1 MKELEYFEEK
11 IKNIIDKNEINNFYV
26 FAESILE
33 QENKYGEDEIKQ
45 KYNLDEDDLFYLKV
59 YTDALKI
66 GDFTKDVFKDFN
78 LEKLSQIEEKSL
90 NDSLQKSIE
99 KYNNTPQFDRLIDS
113 LNS

>member
-99 KYNNTPQFDRLIDS
+99 KYNNTPQYDRLIDS

>member
-11 IKNIIDKNEINNFYV
+11 IKNIIDKNDINNFYV

-66 GDFTKDVFKDFN
+66 GDFTKDVFKEFN

-99 KYNNTPQFDRLIDS
+99 KYNNTPQYDRLIDS